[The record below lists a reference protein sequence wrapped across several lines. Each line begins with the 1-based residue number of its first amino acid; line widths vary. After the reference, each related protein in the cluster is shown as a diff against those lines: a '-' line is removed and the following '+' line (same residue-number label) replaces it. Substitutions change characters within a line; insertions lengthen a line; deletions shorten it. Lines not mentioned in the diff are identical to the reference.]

1 METELRA
8 TRTQLQSTIDD
19 LETANE
25 ELKSANEEYQS
36 VNEEFQS
43 ANEELESS
51 KEELQSINEELNTI
65 NGELNAKNEAL
76 TEANSDIKNLLD
88 STQIATLFLY
98 NDLRI
103 KNFTPTMAEVFYVR
117 AGDRGRP
124 ITDIV
129 SRLGYADLE
138 QDVKGVLRSLSMVER
153 EVAVGQDGPTFVMR
167 IRPYR
172 TVSDVI
178 DGVVITFVDI
188 TERKRQEEVRA
199 RLAAI
204 VDSSQDAI
212 ISEDLDGII
221 TSWNRGAEQL
231 YGYTER
237 EVVGGPIAILVP
249 PDRPNEAAELLAR
262 IRRGERIDRYETVRR
277 RKDGSLVEVSLTV
290 SPVKNAEGT
299 SIGASKIARDI
310 TQRKRAESLRTLMA
324 DELNHRIKNTLTTV
338 QSIASQSLK
347 GVADVESRE
356 TLDARLV
363 ALSRTHDLL
372 ARGKIG
378 RASCRERV

>member
-1 METELRA
+1 
-8 TRTQLQSTIDD
+8 
-19 LETANE
+19 
-25 ELKSANEEYQS
+25 
-36 VNEEFQS
+36 
-43 ANEELESS
+43 
-51 KEELQSINEELNTI
+51 
-65 NGELNAKNEAL
+65 
-76 TEANSDIKNLLD
+76 
-88 STQIATLFLY
+88 
-98 NDLRI
+98 
-103 KNFTPTMAEVFYVR
+103 
-117 AGDRGRP
+117 
-124 ITDIV
+124 
-129 SRLGYADLE
+129 
-138 QDVKGVLRSLSMVER
+138 MVER

-221 TSWNRGAEQL
+221 TSWNRAAEQL

-249 PDRPNEAAELLAR
+249 PDRPNETAELLAR

-290 SPVKNAEGT
+290 SPVKNAKGS

-310 TQRKRAESLRTLMA
+310 TERKRAESLRTLMA
-324 DELNHRIKNTLTTV
+324 DELNHRVKNTLATV
-338 QSIASQSLK
+338 QSIAAQSLK
-347 GVADVESRE
+347 GVSDVASRE

-372 ARGKIG
+372 ARGSWEGASLRDLLLQELEPYRSEEDARFVVEGPDFALRPNAALALGMAFHELATNAAKYGSLSKPAG
-378 RASCRERV
+378 RVRVGWDLLRRSELSMLRLKWAETGGPPVETTDRKGFGSILIERGLSLELDCKAELDFAPSGLVCTIEIPLPTGKE